1 MTAQL
6 QSLTRVEGFWQCIVI
21 NHQKIWH
28 LAILL
33 CGVTLKEVTS
43 KDAYNSSQKPLNL
56 KREDRMCFE
65 EDAALR
71 ILQFFMSFFFLWS
84 TVWIFFPFLLF
95 REESI
100 IDEVHTGCLFV
111 FRHQIRYLQIA
122 FCENISRNVSS
133 CRGTLRIAFKTAY
146 GKWLFSQWS
155 FYSVFSFFLHLGRK
169 NLVYSVDC
177 TSEDIV

>member
-43 KDAYNSSQKPLNL
+43 MDACTSSQKPLNL

-84 TVWIFFPFLLF
+84 TV
-95 REESI
+95 
-100 IDEVHTGCLFV
+100 
-111 FRHQIRYLQIA
+111 
-122 FCENISRNVSS
+122 
-133 CRGTLRIAFKTAY
+133 
-146 GKWLFSQWS
+146 
-155 FYSVFSFFLHLGRK
+155 
-169 NLVYSVDC
+169 
-177 TSEDIV
+177 